1 MADRRSRRPSG
12 GGETD
17 WLAGFHAVEAA
28 VRNDPAHVRVVVFEQ
43 GRQDRRA
50 TDLRALAEEAGLAV
64 REESRRFF
72 QQQARDLRH
81 QGVLAEYVRPS
92 VGDEQDLFALLDD
105 LGESPFLLV
114 LDGVTDPHNLGA
126 CLRTAEAAGV
136 HAVIAPKDRA
146 AGITPTARKV
156 ASGSAERLPFFQ
168 VTNLARLLDALKQR
182 HIWVLGAAG
191 EGSVSLYQSRLG
203 AEPVALVMG
212 SEGKGMRRLTREHCD
227 QLVHIPMR
235 APVESLNIS
244 VAAAVCLYEL
254 RRQRQGNSD

>member
-1 MADRRSRRPSG
+1 MSRSPRRSAGSRPSA
-12 GGETD
+12 ETD

-28 VRNDPAHVRVVVFEQ
+28 VRNDPDHVLAVVFEQ

-50 TDLRALAEEAGLAV
+50 TELRELAESAGLAV
-64 REESRRFF
+64 REEPKAFF
-72 QQQARDLRH
+72 QRQARDLRH
-81 QGVLAEYVRPS
+81 QGVLAQYARAE
-92 VGDEQDLFALLDD
+92 VGGEADLFALLDRLD
-105 LGESPFLLV
+105 EAPFLLV

-168 VTNLARLLDALKQR
+168 VTNLARLIDDLKQR

-191 EGSVSLYQSRLG
+191 EGSVSLYQSSLG
-203 AEPVALVMG
+203 KEPVAVVMG
-212 SEGKGMRRLTREHCD
+212 SEGKGLRRLTREHCD
-227 QLVHIPMR
+227 QLIHIPMR

-254 RRQRQGNSD
+254 RRQRDA

>member
-1 MADRRSRRPSG
+1 MAERRSRRGS

-28 VRNDPAHVRVVVFEQ
+28 VRNDPEHVSAIVFEQ

-50 TDLRALAEEAGLAV
+50 ADLRALAESAGLPV
-64 REESRRFF
+64 REEPRRFF
-72 QQQARDLRH
+72 DQQAKGLRH
-81 QGVLAEYVRPS
+81 QGVLAQYARPP
-92 VGDEQDLFALLDD
+92 VGDEQDLFALLDGLD
-105 LGESPFLLV
+105 EAAFLLV

-182 HIWVLGAAG
+182 QIWVLGAAG
-191 EGSVSLYQSRLG
+191 EGRVSLYQTRFG
-203 AEPVALVMG
+203 REPVALVMG
-212 SEGKGMRRLTREHCD
+212 SEGRGMRRLTREHCD
-227 QLVHIPMR
+227 ELIHIPMR

-254 RRQRQGNSD
+254 RRQRDD